1 MSSSELNPLS
11 SSLLSFSRQVKMIGD
26 ITLCHSMLCSHDTG
40 CASFYQARVESNISS
55 ENHKTCFTQKHF
67 SSCDLR
73 FSFLLFTEINLAFA
87 LSRRRSSFPP
97 LVDKP
102 FSTTE
107 TLCML
112 VFVDC
117 GELFAD
123 DASRW
128 GDLRHRSTYNEHW
141 RESPPRATCAI
152 CDTALVVQHHT

>member
-1 MSSSELNPLS
+1 METAHS
-11 SSLLSFSRQVKMIGD
+11 
-26 ITLCHSMLCSHDTG
+26 CHSMLCSHDTG
-40 CASFYQARVESNISS
+40 CASFYQARVESNTSS

-73 FSFLLFTEINLAFA
+73 FSFLLVTEINLAFA

-102 FSTTE
+102 FSTSE
-107 TLCML
+107 TLCLL

-128 GDLRHRSTYNEHW
+128 GDLRHRSTYK
-141 RESPPRATCAI
+141 ESHHIHACISTGLF
-152 CDTALVVQHHT
+152 TAVYSSSHRRGT

>member
-1 MSSSELNPLS
+1 METSH
-11 SSLLSFSRQVKMIGD
+11 
-26 ITLCHSMLCSHDTG
+26 CHSMLCSHDTG
-40 CASFYQARVESNISS
+40 CASFYQARVESNTSS

-123 DASRW
+123 DASR
-128 GDLRHRSTYNEHW
+128 HRSICTPLPVLNELRPCLADRPFRIHRFGW
-141 RESPPRATCAI
+141 GFLRSF
-152 CDTALVVQHHT
+152 QS